1 MIRIKGFLEDAVWH
15 GKAPTNGAINIDE
28 CTEFPRLWST
38 LHVVYCIPVGEN
50 EFTAEQFLGEGLNW
64 ASCVMI
70 VLFSQ
75 QRRFECLDF
84 SYHIF
89 RVQRVEGLDKNIK
102 GIQLKRMVDRIRR
115 FQLFLRL

>member
-50 EFTAEQFLGEGLNW
+50 EFTAEQFLGEG
-64 ASCVMI
+64 
-70 VLFSQ
+70 
-75 QRRFECLDF
+75 
-84 SYHIF
+84 
-89 RVQRVEGLDKNIK
+89 
-102 GIQLKRMVDRIRR
+102 
-115 FQLFLRL
+115 